1 MTAIQKFIKQR
12 PYLVWYVKD
21 PNRLNDEAIVEHVL
35 NYGNWEDVRKMIDIL
50 GVKKTAKIFSKQAKQ
65 KRCNYHKKTKSYFT
79 LYFNKHAYA

>member
-1 MTAIQKFIKQR
+1 MLAIQKFIKQR

-21 PNRLNDEAIVEHVL
+21 PSHLNDEAIVEHVL

-50 GVKKTAKIFSKQAKQ
+50 GVKKTAKIFSQQVKQ

>member
-1 MTAIQKFIKQR
+1 MLEIQKFIKQR

-21 PNRLNDEAIVEHVL
+21 PSRLNDEAIVEHVL

-50 GVKKTAKIFSKQAKQ
+50 GVKKTAKIFFKQVKQ
-65 KRCNYHKKTKSYFT
+65 KRCNYHKKTKNYFT